1 MNKIRIYF
9 ILLALTAV
17 ACNKDELI
25 TTDVEQVPIITFDT
39 DPAVYPVK
47 VGREFTITPSYQF
60 VDRAVYSWKLEET
73 GKIIST
79 EPQLTYRFDSGNEIS
94 EGVNGYYIDLEVT
107 TPNGTTVETV
117 LVEVQELLPPLI
129 SFPMQTDGLEVVKG
143 RKYEFAP
150 TVQSAENSTFLWT
163 LRRPGAAEAEPV
175 GDEAVYEFCEEIA
188 GTYEV
193 SLRTENEDGS
203 DEMTIEV
210 EVVDALAVSVTAV
223 PIGRKY
229 DGLTRTV
236 SLDRTITLRPFIWN
250 GTNPKFSWTIDGQE
264 VGTELSYTYT
274 PTETGIKKIVFTV
287 TDTTDEPEMTLSKCI
302 TRTNETRATLEFTVE
317 CHSEEESHRR
327 PASGASSATWDR
339 VYEYTPA
346 PGQFINELVSGGFTG
361 TETSPEA
368 AVAYAEERMKKNTW
382 VSLGGW
388 GGYIVVGF
396 DHSIDNSSSGYKGGY
411 NFSITGN
418 AFKGSSEPGIVYV
431 MQDTNGNTL
440 PDDEWYELKG
450 SEYGKEETVQD
461 YAVTYYRPTY
471 SGADVQWKDNQGV
484 KGKIDYLKQYHDQP
498 SPEAAVAY
506 AEERMKKNT
515 WVSLG
520 GWGGYI
526 VVGFDHSID
535 NSSSGYK
542 GGYNFSITG
551 NAFKG
556 SSEPGIVYVM
566 QDTNGNTLPDDE
578 WYELKGSEYGKEET
592 VQDYAV
598 TYYRPTYSGADVQWK
613 DNQGVKGKIDYLK
626 QYHDQPSY
634 YPAWIGT
641 DSYTLYGPCLKSR
654 TYDQSGN
661 GSYWVN
667 GEYDW
672 GYADNFGNDR
682 LSEDDNAAAGA
693 MKVYFKISNAVD
705 KNGQPANLKYIDF
718 IRVQTGVNAKAGWLG
733 ENSTEVFGFTDEN
746 INQGK

>member
-1 MNKIRIYF
+1 MDGVLVNNTRAHVRAFEIFCKRYGVEEWQRKLQTSFGMGNDDIMRQILPEEIIREKGLKALGEEKEAIYREVYAPEIRPVRGLVDLLEELRRRGIPCAVGSSGCRENVDF
-9 ILLALTAV
+9 VLGNCGIADYFSCIVSGDRVTRCKPDPEIYLLAAEGLH
-17 ACNKDELI
+17 L
-25 TTDVEQVPIITFDT
+25 Q
-39 DPAVYPVK
+39 PADCLVF
-47 VGREFTITPSYQF
+47 E
-60 VDRAVYSWKLEET
+60 DARA
-73 GKIIST
+73 G
-79 EPQLTYRFDSGNEIS
+79 
-94 EGVNGYYIDLEVT
+94 
-107 TPNGTTVETV
+107 
-117 LVEVQELLPPLI
+117 ELLPPLI

-498 SPEAAVAY
+498 S
-506 AEERMKKNT
+506 
-515 WVSLG
+515 
-520 GWGGYI
+520 
-526 VVGFDHSID
+526 
-535 NSSSGYK
+535 
-542 GGYNFSITG
+542 
-551 NAFKG
+551 
-556 SSEPGIVYVM
+556 
-566 QDTNGNTLPDDE
+566 
-578 WYELKGSEYGKEET
+578 
-592 VQDYAV
+592 
-598 TYYRPTYSGADVQWK
+598 
-613 DNQGVKGKIDYLK
+613 
-626 QYHDQPSY
+626 Y

>member
-39 DPAVYPVK
+39 NPAVYPVK

-498 SPEAAVAY
+498 S
-506 AEERMKKNT
+506 
-515 WVSLG
+515 
-520 GWGGYI
+520 
-526 VVGFDHSID
+526 
-535 NSSSGYK
+535 
-542 GGYNFSITG
+542 
-551 NAFKG
+551 
-556 SSEPGIVYVM
+556 
-566 QDTNGNTLPDDE
+566 
-578 WYELKGSEYGKEET
+578 
-592 VQDYAV
+592 
-598 TYYRPTYSGADVQWK
+598 
-613 DNQGVKGKIDYLK
+613 
-626 QYHDQPSY
+626 Y